1 MSDPAPPERP
11 ASLRAEQVAQTRAAL
26 VAAGR
31 RLFGENGFRATSVED
46 LAREARVTTGAL
58 YHHFPTKTAL
68 FEAVFMQAHTDLM
81 TASTQAAQG
90 ASSDL
95 DELAR
100 GFDAFL
106 DGVLQPDV
114 QRILILDGPAV
125 LGLAR
130 FTELD
135 ERYAHAMIVHALKS
149 AAQAGTIGVDDPDDH
164 DPAAA
169 RRPDPGRHA
178 HREFARPGRNAPRR
192 RRVDAGAAEQ
202 LHSRRVRFD
211 ARPIR
216 PVKMLMRGC
225 WCHDASA
232 TAGPVGSVP
241 PARHAVL
248 AVVERGRRAREQR
261 CRGGLPDVLHDAAP
275 IGGRTAA
282 RRPA

>member
-1 MSDPAPPERP
+1 MSDPAPPEPP

-68 FEAVFMQAHTDLM
+68 FEAVFMQAHADLM

-135 ERYAHAMIVHALKS
+135 ERYAHAVIVHALKA
-149 AAQAGTIGVDDPDDH
+149 AAQAGSIEVDDPDTTTRLLLG
-164 DPAAA
+164 ALTRGAMLIA
-169 RRPDPGRHA
+169 NSPDP
-178 HREFARPGRNAPRR
+178 
-192 RRVDAGAAEQ
+192 
-202 LHSRRVRFD
+202 
-211 ARPIR
+211 
-216 PVKMLMRGC
+216 VK
-225 WCHDASA
+225 
-232 TAGPVGSVP
+232 T
-241 PARHAVL
+241 RHAV
-248 AVVERGRRAREQR
+248 AESMRA
-261 CRGGLPDVLHDAAP
+261 LLNSF
-275 IGGRTAA
+275 TASA
-282 RRPA
+282 